1 MTDATSAPQAA
12 SDARSAA
19 AGQSTNPAGNAGNNG
34 NSSNSGHAASAPTAA
49 SAASAPAAQ
58 PMTQAPVGPPGAP
71 GTQGSQG
78 PGGSKKP
85 WETLPVTV
93 KVNGVSHGPMEVPAG
108 MMMIDFLHE
117 TLGLTGSRL
126 GCGQGICHACVVI
139 VDHADGSSETVRTCI
154 TGANYFD
161 GKTVRTVEGH
171 ATRDADG
178 KLTLTPIQQA
188 FLDHFS
194 FQCGYCTP
202 GFVNAATVLI
212 ERLKREPVARADLE
226 ATITQGLNDQI
237 CRCTGYVRYYEAVRD
252 VILKTP
258 GCVKDAK

>member
-1 MTDATSAPQAA
+1 MTDTTQVTQVA
-12 SDARSAA
+12 SDATAQPTNNASAVA
-19 AGQSTNPAGNAGNNG
+19 APD
-34 NSSNSGHAASAPTAA
+34 AASQAGAA
-49 SAASAPAAQ
+49 SAATAGAAASPTPSNGRQ
-58 PMTQAPVGPPGAP
+58 
-71 GTQGSQG
+71 
-78 PGGSKKP
+78 P

-93 KVNGVSHGPMEVPAG
+93 KINGVSHGPMAVPAG
-108 MMMIDFLHE
+108 LMMIDFLHE

-161 GKTVRTVEGH
+161 GKTVRTVEGI

-178 KLTLTPIQQA
+178 KVTLAPIQQA

-212 ERLKREPVARADLE
+212 ERLKRNPVARADLE
-226 ATITQGLNDQI
+226 AAITGALNDQI

>member
-1 MTDATSAPQAA
+1 MTDVSSAPQAA
-12 SDARSAA
+12 SDATATTG
-19 AGQSTNPAGNAGNNG
+19 AGQDM
-34 NSSNSGHAASAPTAA
+34 SGA
-49 SAASAPAAQ
+49 SAASAAATPASAS
-58 PMTQAPVGPPGAP
+58 G
-71 GTQGSQG
+71 
-78 PGGSKKP
+78 KKS
-85 WETLPVTV
+85 WKTLPVTV
-93 KVNGVSHGPMEVPAG
+93 KVNGVSHGPMDVPAG
-108 MMMIDFLHE
+108 LMMIDFLHE

-178 KLTLTPIQQA
+178 KLTLAPIQQA

-212 ERLKREPVARADLE
+212 EGLKRNPVARADLE
-226 ATITQGLNDQI
+226 AAITAGLNDQI

-252 VILKTP
+252 VILQTP
-258 GCVKDAK
+258 GCIKDAK

>member
-1 MTDATSAPQAA
+1 MTNASSTPQAA
-12 SDARSAA
+12 SDATASTG
-19 AGQSTNPAGNAGNNG
+19 AGQPM
-34 NSSNSGHAASAPTAA
+34 
-49 SAASAPAAQ
+49 SAASVAPAPLAANAAA
-58 PMTQAPVGPPGAP
+58 APANGKA
-71 GTQGSQG
+71 
-78 PGGSKKP
+78 P

-93 KVNGVSHGPMEVPAG
+93 KVNGVSHGPMDVPAG
-108 MMMIDFLHE
+108 LMMIDWLHE

-171 ATRDADG
+171 AVRDADG
-178 KLTLTPIQQA
+178 KLTLAPIQQA

-212 ERLKREPVARADLE
+212 ERLKRHPVARADLE
-226 ATITQGLNDQI
+226 AAITEGLNDHI
-237 CRCTGYVRYYEAVRD
+237 CRCTGYVRYYTAVRD
-252 VILKTP
+252 VVLKTP
-258 GCVKDAK
+258 GCIRDAK

>member
-1 MTDATSAPQAA
+1 MTDTTNAPQTA
-12 SDARSAA
+12 SDANAASAA
-19 AGQSTNPAGNAGNNG
+19 AQPTNNA
-34 NSSNSGHAASAPTAA
+34 SAATAAAAASAPTAA
-49 SAASAPAAQ
+49 SEPSNASNATNAPSV
-58 PMTQAPVGPPGAP
+58 PNG
-71 GTQGSQG
+71 
-78 PGGSKKP
+78 KKP

-93 KVNGVSHGPMEVPAG
+93 KVNGVSHGPMDVPAG
-108 MMMIDFLHE
+108 LMMIDFLHE

-139 VDHADGSSETVRTCI
+139 VDHADGSSETVRSCI

-178 KLTLTPIQQA
+178 KVSLAPIQQA

-202 GFVNAATVLI
+202 GFVNAATVLV
-212 ERLKREPVARADLE
+212 ERLKRTPIARADLE
-226 ATITQGLNDQI
+226 STITEGLNDQI

-252 VILKTP
+252 VILNTP

>member
-1 MTDATSAPQAA
+1 MTNTSSTPQAA
-12 SDARSAA
+12 SDATASAG
-19 AGQSTNPAGNAGNNG
+19 AGQPMS
-34 NSSNSGHAASAPTAA
+34 AA
-49 SAASAPAAQ
+49 SAAAAPLTANAAAGTAAPANGKA
-58 PMTQAPVGPPGAP
+58 
-71 GTQGSQG
+71 
-78 PGGSKKP
+78 P

-93 KVNGVSHGPMEVPAG
+93 KVNGVSHGPMDVPAG
-108 MMMIDFLHE
+108 LMMIDWLHE

-154 TGANYFD
+154 TGTNYFD

-171 ATRDADG
+171 AVRDADG
-178 KLTLTPIQQA
+178 KLTLAPIQKA

-212 ERLKREPVARADLE
+212 ERLKRHPVARADLE
-226 ATITQGLNDQI
+226 AAITEGLNDHI
-237 CRCTGYVRYYEAVRD
+237 CRCTGYVRYYTAVRD
-252 VILKTP
+252 VVLKTP
-258 GCVKDAK
+258 GCIRDAK

>member
-1 MTDATSAPQAA
+1 MTNASSTPQAA
-12 SDARSAA
+12 SDATASTGG
-19 AGQSTNPAGNAGNNG
+19 GQPMS
-34 NSSNSGHAASAPTAA
+34 AA
-49 SAASAPAAQ
+49 SAAAAPLTANAAAGTAAPANGKA
-58 PMTQAPVGPPGAP
+58 
-71 GTQGSQG
+71 
-78 PGGSKKP
+78 P

-93 KVNGVSHGPMEVPAG
+93 KVNGVSHGPMDVPAG
-108 MMMIDFLHE
+108 LMMIDWLHE

-154 TGANYFD
+154 TGTNYFD

-171 ATRDADG
+171 AVRDADG
-178 KLTLTPIQQA
+178 KLTLAPIQKA

-212 ERLKREPVARADLE
+212 ERLKRHPVARADLE
-226 ATITQGLNDQI
+226 AAITEGLNDHI
-237 CRCTGYVRYYEAVRD
+237 CRCTGYVRYYTAVRD
-252 VILKTP
+252 VVLKTP
-258 GCVKDAK
+258 GCIRDAK

>member
-1 MTDATSAPQAA
+1 MTDTATRASSATGAPQTA
-12 SDARSAA
+12 SDAVSAA
-19 AGQSTNPAGNAGNNG
+19 GAASAAPLPT
-34 NSSNSGHAASAPTAA
+34 GHANAASAPSAPASA
-49 SAASAPAAQ
+49 SAAAAPAA
-58 PMTQAPVGPPGAP
+58 APAS
-71 GTQGSQG
+71 GT
-78 PGGSKKP
+78 KP

-93 KVNGVSHGPMEVPAG
+93 KVNGVTHGPTDVPAG
-108 MMMIDFLHE
+108 LMMIDYLHE

-178 KLTLTPIQQA
+178 KLALAPIQQA

-212 ERLKREPVARADLE
+212 ERLKRNPVARADLE
-226 ATITQGLNDQI
+226 AAITEGLNDQI
-237 CRCTGYVRYYEAVRD
+237 CRCTGYVRYCEAVRE
-252 VILKTP
+252 VVLKTP

>member
-1 MTDATSAPQAA
+1 MTDTTNAPGAVSAPQAA
-12 SDARSAA
+12 SDA
-19 AGQSTNPAGNAGNNG
+19 NAT
-34 NSSNSGHAASAPTAA
+34 AASASAA
-49 SAASAPAAQ
+49 SAASAAAATQ
-58 PMTQAPVGPPGAP
+58 PMSSASAAPVSTPSNG
-71 GTQGSQG
+71 
-78 PGGSKKP
+78 KKP

-93 KVNGVSHGPMEVPAG
+93 KVNGVSHGPMDVPAG
-108 MMMIDFLHE
+108 LMMIDFLHE

-139 VDHADGSSETVRTCI
+139 VDHADGSSETVRSCI

-178 KLTLTPIQQA
+178 KVSLAPIQQA

-212 ERLKREPVARADLE
+212 ERLKRQPIARADLE
-226 ATITQGLNDQI
+226 AAITEGLNDQI

-252 VILKTP
+252 VVLKTP
-258 GCVKDAK
+258 GCIKDAK

>member
-1 MTDATSAPQAA
+1 MTDTTNAPRTA
-12 SDARSAA
+12 S
-19 AGQSTNPAGNAGNNG
+19 G
-34 NSSNSGHAASAPTAA
+34 ASASGAMAQQTNNA
-49 SAASAPAAQ
+49 SAATA
-58 PMTQAPVGPPGAP
+58 VGATGAP
-71 GTQGSQG
+71 GTPGTTTAPVAAPAP
-78 PGGSKKP
+78 PGGKTP

-93 KVNGVSHGPMEVPAG
+93 KINGVSHGPMDVPAG
-108 MMMIDFLHE
+108 LMMIDFLHE

-178 KLTLTPIQQA
+178 KVTLAPIQQA

-202 GFVNAATVLI
+202 GFVNAATVLV
-212 ERLKREPVARADLE
+212 ERLKRKPVARADLE
-226 ATITQGLNDQI
+226 AAITEGLNDQI